1 MTKNNDKAPDSFT
14 GLVLET
20 SAACGL
26 RCPLCF
32 LRSYTERP
40 KPALMPLEVV
50 EAVAPYLAGLDS
62 IDLTGWGEPL
72 QNPALFDIMRLIR
85 RTFSGRI
92 TMTTNGQLLTPDAM
106 KKLIRFGLDTV
117 CVSVDAAGERSYQA
131 ARPGG
136 DFGKLRKAMEEFASL
151 THLSGAGKPHLFA
164 TFLLRRDALAELAD
178 FVSLVAGHGFEG
190 VVFQQLTGIFTEA
203 GLDQATHSAYYGGA
217 FDEQRLAEA
226 LMRARKKAPEGFVI
240 VGPEKI
246 GAERTGNCGGFDVS
260 RPFITASG
268 LCSVCCAMAYPC
280 ALYRRDGELERT
292 EAMTFG
298 DVRTRPL
305 PEIWSDPAYVRA
317 RAEIRSGDVPWACGD
332 CIALYMRAGEVW
344 TAGGGRREEN

>member
-1 MTKNNDKAPDSFT
+1 LTKDPDTMS

-32 LRSYTERP
+32 LRSYSERP
-40 KPALMPLEVV
+40 EPTLMPLAVV
-50 EAVAPYLAGLDS
+50 EAVAPYLAGLTS

-72 QNPALFDIMRLIR
+72 LNPALFDILRLIR
-85 RTFSGRI
+85 RHFSGRL

-106 KKLIRFGLDTV
+106 KKIIRFGLDTV
-117 CVSVDAAGERSYQA
+117 CVSVDAANERPYKA

-136 DFGKLRKAMEEFASL
+136 DFGRLRKAMEEFASL

-164 TFLLRRDALAELAD
+164 TFLLRKEALSELAD
-178 FVSLVAGHGFEG
+178 FVSMVAGHGFEG
-190 VVFQQLTGIFTEA
+190 VVLQQLTGIFTDA
-203 GLDQATHSAYYGGA
+203 GMASATHAAYYGNA
-217 FDEQRLAEA
+217 FDDRRLAEA
-226 LMRARKKAPEGFVI
+226 LARASKKAPEGFVI

-246 GAERTGNCGGFDVS
+246 GGSRTGNCGGFDIS

-268 LCSVCCAMAYPC
+268 LVSVCCAMAYPC
-280 ALYRRDGELERT
+280 ALYRRDGKLERT
-292 EAMTFG
+292 LAVTFG
-298 DVRTRPL
+298 DVRERPL
-305 PEIWSDPAYVRA
+305 PELWRDPAYVRA
-317 RAEIRSGDVPWACGD
+317 RAEIRSGAVPSACGD

-344 TAGGGRREEN
+344 TAGE